1 MDGYPC
7 RAAGRGGLGAVMG
20 SKGLKAIVVEKN
32 AKKAAPIHDIKA
44 FKDSAKIF
52 AQAVIKDE
60 ASIHDLPVYLNLSS
74 ERLGMIYMD
83 GRCLNK
89 KSRLKDG
96 ARIKIFQPIAG
107 G

>member
-1 MDGYPC
+1 MSLTVTVKLYGTLSRSFDAYDHSS
-7 RAAGRGGLGAVMG
+7 GLEV
-20 SKGLKAIVVEKN
+20 SLRE
-32 AKKAAPIHDIKA
+32 
-44 FKDSAKIF
+44 
-52 AQAVIKDE
+52 E
-60 ASIHDLPVYLNLSS
+60 ASIHDLLVYLNLSS

-83 GRCLNK
+83 GRRLNK